1 MAKKS
6 TSMRYTSE
14 HRAKLLDIWDAA
26 QGTNPKRFEAV
37 QNAGYAGGLSGWLQ
51 NVRSW
56 RGPKKSK
63 PVEASAVPAAKPE
76 KAAGGLKRGRVGPEE
91 RAQIAEA
98 HKAGKSA
105 AEIAAKLGR
114 TEKLIQSLLSQPA
127 GKPEGTFSV
136 AIAVEHA
143 DPLSGIPELF
153 RDEFVAM
160 IVEKIEQEHQHRVSH
175 TGKHED
181 AVRLFF
187 KIKEVLQDYDQLIA
201 KLKSL

>member
-6 TSMRYTSE
+6 TSMRYSSE
-14 HRAKLLDIWDAA
+14 QRAKLLDIWDAA

-37 QNAGYAGGLSGWLQ
+37 QNSGYAGGLSGWLQ

-63 PVEASAVPAAKPE
+63 AAEVSAPAAKTE
-76 KAAGGLKRGRVGPEE
+76 KVAGGLKRGRVGPDE

-98 HKAGKSA
+98 YKAGKSA
-105 AEIAAKLGR
+105 AEIAAKIGR
-114 TEKLIQSLLSQPA
+114 TEKLIQSILSQPA
-127 GKPEGTFSV
+127 GKPEGSFSV
-136 AIAVEHA
+136 AVAVEHA

-187 KIKEVLQDYDQLIA
+187 KIKEVLKDYDELIA